1 MIDPKN
7 TITAAQELAAHFGW
21 AVFPVNPKTKTPYF
35 RGWQQMASSDPAD
48 IEKSFSG
55 LRYMAIG
62 IQTGTASNLVVIDID
77 ERPTFSG
84 LRNFENAGY
93 QIEEGHMVARSP
105 SGGLHLYFR
114 QPHFKVPN
122 SVSLLAQGV
131 DVRGEGGYIISPPS
145 TTIFGSYTW
154 ACCEEILLRGARNL
168 PPTIVRTLEEPAK
181 RHRPRKSNSGLA
193 NQILAPLPKGCRN
206 QEITRRCGHLLG
218 KYNADDSWEM
228 IKLINQQCCIPP
240 LPEKELLNTF
250 RSIRAKEGK

>member
-1 MIDPKN
+1 MIDPRK
-7 TITAAQELAAHFGW
+7 TIAAAQELAAHFGW
-21 AVFPVNPKTKTPYF
+21 AVFPVNPKNKKPYF
-35 RGWQQMASSDPAD
+35 HGWQQMASSDPAD
-48 IEKSFSG
+48 IEQSFSG

-62 IQTGTASNLVVIDID
+62 IQTGIASNLVVIDID

-93 QIEEGHMVARSP
+93 KIEEGHLVARSP

-122 SVSLLAQGV
+122 SVSRLAQGV

-154 ACCEEILLRGARNL
+154 ECCEKTLLRGARDL
-168 PPTIVRTLEEPAK
+168 PTTIIRGLDEPSK
-181 RHRPRKSNSGLA
+181 RHRPSRGNSGLA
-193 NQILAPLPKGCRN
+193 NQILASLPQGCRN
-206 QEITRRCGHLLG
+206 QEITRRCGFLLG
-218 KYNADDSWEM
+218 KYDADDSWEM